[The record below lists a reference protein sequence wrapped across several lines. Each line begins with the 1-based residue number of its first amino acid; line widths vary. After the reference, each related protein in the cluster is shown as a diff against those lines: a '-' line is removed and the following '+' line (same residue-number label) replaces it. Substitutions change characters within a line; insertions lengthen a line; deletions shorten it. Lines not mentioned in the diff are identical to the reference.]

1 MKSIMTAISTIWS
14 DNVGLDRIVYF
25 IHGAIWQLK
34 RRLGLSFVTT
44 LANGARVKI
53 YPNTSF
59 SGVFYSRWLERKD
72 TLFIRAHA
80 GLART
85 FVDVGAN
92 TGVMAAQFFD
102 KFSRFYLFEPAPSSY
117 SVLVETCKLN
127 PHVDCKT
134 FMMAIADKPGKEVF
148 IDEGDYSGT
157 SRLVA
162 RPSDS
167 DSLGTRR
174 EVLVDTLDNALRGT
188 VEDIVL
194 KVDVE
199 GGEERVFV
207 GATSLFASQRVKL
220 VMFER
225 LGRTNLDN
233 LTRFFQK
240 HDYVLFYVRDDSST
254 TQDENLLRTPL
265 VNLFACPLS
274 VAETLTKLS

>member
-1 MKSIMTAISTIWS
+1 MVALSTIWS
-14 DNVGLDRIVYF
+14 DNVGLDRIFYF
-25 IHGAIWQLK
+25 IHGAIWQVK

-80 GLART
+80 DVART

-92 TGVMAAQFFD
+92 TGIMAAQFFD
-102 KFSRFYLFEPAPSSY
+102 KFPRFYLFEPAPSSY
-117 SVLVETCKLN
+117 SVLAETCKLN

-134 FMMAIADKPGKEVF
+134 FMMALADKPGMEAF
-148 IDEGDYSGT
+148 IDEGNYSGT
-157 SRLVA
+157 SRLMA

-167 DSLGTRR
+167 DSLGARR
-174 EVLVDTLDNALRGT
+174 EVVVDTLDNALRGT

-194 KVDVE
+194 KIDVE
-199 GGEERVFV
+199 GGEERVFA
-207 GATSLFASQRVKL
+207 GALSLFASQRVKL

-233 LTRFFQK
+233 LMRFFEK
-240 HDYVLFYVRDDSST
+240 HDYVVFYVRDDGSAT
-254 TQDENLLRTPL
+254 RNECLLRTPL
-265 VNLFACPLS
+265 INLFACPRS
-274 VAETLTKLS
+274 IAQTLQVP